1 MNDLLNF
8 NFYLLDSENKGIEFI
23 DDKKKMS
30 ILNFRIEVLQWT
42 IKKEGHFLDFVEE
55 LEKDLNCLKLKIKKR
70 QSNISI

>member
-1 MNDLLNF
+1 
-8 NFYLLDSENKGIEFI
+8 
-23 DDKKKMS
+23 MS